1 VEQEEWMEIGRK
13 ARQWKSLLAEW
24 QDSGLSQ
31 REFCRRRDLSFS
43 RFHYWRHK
51 MNQDIGES
59 AEMVRVSDAGE
70 VVGKRGGSIRIH
82 VGERFI
88 VEGCEEA
95 EPQSLERVLRVVAGL

>member
-1 VEQEEWMEIGRK
+1 METGEK
-13 ARQWKSLLAEW
+13 ARQWKVLLAEW

-31 REFCRRRDLSFS
+31 REFCRRRGLSFS

-51 MNQDIGES
+51 MNREFGES
-59 AEMVRVSDAGE
+59 TEMVRVADAGE
-70 VVGKRGGSIRIH
+70 VVSKHRGSMRIH